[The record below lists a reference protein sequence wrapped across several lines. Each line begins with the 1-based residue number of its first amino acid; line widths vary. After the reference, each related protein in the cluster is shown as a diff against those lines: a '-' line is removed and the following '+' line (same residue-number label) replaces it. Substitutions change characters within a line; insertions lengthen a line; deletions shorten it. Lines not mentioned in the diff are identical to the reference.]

1 MRKLSMTKS
10 ELSGSKLG
18 IGSWIVYDMGN
29 TLFSA
34 GIVGLIFP
42 LWLTR
47 DMSGDDGTFGFSLS
61 LSMII
66 VFILSPIAGTISD
79 ITKRKMPFL
88 VVTTLIAIIAT
99 ALIGV
104 FNYEVSI
111 TLFCT
116 AVILVHLANIFYNA
130 LLSDIST
137 ESNVGYIGG
146 LGVGVGYIGAIFAVV
161 CGLLF
166 YDSEGPVF
174 LFKLMALLMFILV
187 LPLFLSGRYSI
198 KDARVIELKS
208 MLVTTFNQAF
218 MSLWE
223 ARKKRIWAMFLIARF
238 WYFSSIYAGSVFAVL
253 YGVETVDLTEK
264 QVQLILAV
272 GIVFGIPSGALWG
285 FLVDKYGSFLNLKIN
300 VMAWFMILGL
310 AALLPVIDLPSQ
322 LWWVVG
328 VLSGVFMA
336 GLYVSERPFVIS
348 MSESHRVSEYF
359 AVYNMV
365 GRLAAISGPFA
376 WGFISSTLGMGQVAS
391 ITWLSLSA
399 LIGFLV
405 LLYAKTD

>member
-1 MRKLSMTKS
+1 MSES
-10 ELSGSKLG
+10 ELTRSKLG

-34 GIVGLIFP
+34 GIVGLVFP
-42 LWLTR
+42 DRLTR
-47 DMSGDDGTFGFSLS
+47 DMSGNDSTLGFSLS
-61 LSMII
+61 LSMVI

-79 ITKRKMPFL
+79 ITRRKMPFL
-88 VVTTLIAIIAT
+88 VATTLIAIFAT

-116 AVILVHLANIFYNA
+116 AVILIHLANIFYNA

-166 YDSEGPVF
+166 YDTQGPVF
-174 LFKLMALLMFILV
+174 LFKLMSLLMFILV

-198 KDARVIELKS
+198 SETRVTEFRSLI
-208 MLVTTFNQAF
+208 TTTIKQAF

-223 ARKKRIWAMFLIARF
+223 ARKKKVWAIFLFARF

-253 YGVETVDLTEK
+253 YGVETVDLTERE
-264 QVQLILAV
+264 VQLILAV
-272 GIVFGIPSGALWG
+272 GIVFGIPSGAVWG
-285 FLVDKYGSFLNLKIN
+285 FLVDKYGSFLNLKLN
-300 VMAWFMILGL
+300 VMAWFLILGL
-310 AALLPVIDLPSQ
+310 AALLPVVGLPAQ

-328 VLSGVFMA
+328 VLAGVFMA

-348 MSESHRVSEYF
+348 MSESDTVSEYF

-391 ITWLSLSA
+391 ITWLSISA

-405 LLYAKTD
+405 LLFAKSD

>member
-1 MRKLSMTKS
+1 MSDS
-10 ELSGSKLG
+10 ELSRSKLG

-34 GIVGLIFP
+34 GIVGLVFP

-47 DMSGDDGTFGFSLS
+47 DMSGTDGTFGFSLS
-61 LSMII
+61 LSMIV

-88 VVTTLIAIIAT
+88 VFTTLIAIIAT

-104 FNYEVSI
+104 FSYTVSI
-111 TLFCT
+111 TLFCAAT
-116 AVILVHLANIFYNA
+116 ILIHLANIFYNA

-146 LGVGVGYIGAIFAVV
+146 LGVGVGYIGAIFAVI

-166 YDSEGPVF
+166 YDTEGPVF
-174 LFKLMALLMFILV
+174 LFKLIAVLMLILV

-198 KDARVIELKS
+198 GNTP
-208 MLVTTFNQAF
+208 VTEVRSIMVSALRQAF
-218 MSLWE
+218 LSLWE
-223 ARKKRIWAMFLIARF
+223 ARKKKMWAMFLVARF

-253 YGVETVDLTEK
+253 YGVETVDLTER

-272 GIVFGIPSGALWG
+272 GIVFGIPSGAVWG
-285 FLVDKYGSFLNLKIN
+285 FLVDKYGPFLNLKLN
-300 VMAWFMILGL
+300 VMAWFLILGL
-310 AALLPVIDLPSQ
+310 AAILPVFDLPGE
-322 LWWVVG
+322 LWWLVG
-328 VLSGVFMA
+328 ILSGVFMA

-348 MSESHRVSEYF
+348 MSESHTVSEYF

-376 WGFISSTLGMGQVAS
+376 WGLISSTLGMGQVAS
-391 ITWLSLSA
+391 ITWLSVSA
-399 LIGFLV
+399 FIGFLV
-405 LLYAKTD
+405 LLCAKSD

>member
-1 MRKLSMTKS
+1 MLKG
-10 ELSGSKLG
+10 ELPRSRLG

-34 GIVGLIFP
+34 GIVGLVFP

-47 DMSGDDGTFGFSLS
+47 DMSGSDGTFGFSLS
-61 LSMII
+61 LSMVI
-66 VFILSPIAGTISD
+66 VFILSPVAGTMSD

-88 VVTTLIAIIAT
+88 VATTLVAIIAT

-104 FNYEVSI
+104 FSYELSI
-111 TLFCT
+111 ILFCT

-130 LLSDIST
+130 LLSDITT

-161 CGLLF
+161 CGLVF
-166 YDSEGPVF
+166 YDTEGPVF

-187 LPLFLSGRYSI
+187 LPLFLSGRYLI
-198 KDARVIELKS
+198 GNTIITEFRVLMLSALK
-208 MLVTTFNQAF
+208 QAF

-223 ARKKRIWAMFLIARF
+223 ARKKKVWAMFLFARF

-253 YGVETVDLTEK
+253 YGVETVDLTESE
-264 QVQLILAV
+264 VQLILAV
-272 GIVFGIPSGALWG
+272 GIVFGIPSGAFWG
-285 FLVDKYGSFLNLKIN
+285 RLVDKYGSFLNLKIS
-300 VMAWFMILGL
+300 VMAWVLILGL
-310 AALLPVIDLPSQ
+310 AALLPVFDLPSQ
-322 LWWVVG
+322 LWWLVG
-328 VLSGVFMA
+328 VMSGVFMA
-336 GLYVSERPFVIS
+336 GLYVSERPFVLS
-348 MSESHRVSEYF
+348 MSELDTVSEYF

-365 GRLAAISGPFA
+365 GRLAAITGPFA

-391 ITWLSLSA
+391 ITWLSISSF
-399 LIGFLV
+399 IGFII
-405 LLYAKTD
+405 LLYTKLD

>member
-1 MRKLSMTKS
+1 MSDS
-10 ELSGSKLG
+10 ELSRSKLG

-34 GIVGLIFP
+34 GIVGLVFP

-47 DMSGDDGTFGFSLS
+47 DMSGTDGTFGFSLS
-61 LSMII
+61 LSMIV

-88 VVTTLIAIIAT
+88 VLTTLIAIIAT

-104 FNYEVSI
+104 FSYTVSI
-111 TLFCT
+111 TLFCAAT
-116 AVILVHLANIFYNA
+116 ILIHLANIFYNA

-146 LGVGVGYIGAIFAVV
+146 LGVGVGYIGAIFAVI

-166 YDSEGPVF
+166 YDTEGPVF
-174 LFKLMALLMFILV
+174 LFKLIAVLMLILV

-198 KDARVIELKS
+198 GNTPATEVRSIVVSALR
-208 MLVTTFNQAF
+208 QAF
-218 MSLWE
+218 LSLWE
-223 ARKKRIWAMFLIARF
+223 ARKKKMWAMFLVARF

-253 YGVETVDLTEK
+253 YGVETVDLTER

-272 GIVFGIPSGALWG
+272 GIVFGIPSGAVWG
-285 FLVDKYGSFLNLKIN
+285 FLVDKYGPFLNLKLN
-300 VMAWFMILGL
+300 VMAWFLILGL
-310 AALLPVIDLPSQ
+310 AAILPVFDLPGE
-322 LWWVVG
+322 LWWLVG
-328 VLSGVFMA
+328 ILSGVFMA

-348 MSESHRVSEYF
+348 MSESHTVSEYF

-376 WGFISSTLGMGQVAS
+376 WGLISSTLGMGQVAS
-391 ITWLSLSA
+391 ITWLSVSA
-399 LIGFLV
+399 FIGFLV
-405 LLYAKTD
+405 LLCAKSD